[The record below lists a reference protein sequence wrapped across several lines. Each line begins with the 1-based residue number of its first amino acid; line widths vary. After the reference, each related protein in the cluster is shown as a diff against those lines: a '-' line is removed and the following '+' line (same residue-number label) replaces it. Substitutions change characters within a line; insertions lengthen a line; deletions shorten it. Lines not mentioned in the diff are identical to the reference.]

1 MTKYFFLF
9 SMLIGLFFT
18 VGDIP
23 AGGSGET
30 QQAGDPSSAR
40 RVLIATE
47 NTQFKNSLVKKIVE
61 LLDDGKTYIK
71 IVDHSKK
78 GLEGEDPAA
87 YSAVFITNS
96 GASARVRPAVMN
108 WLDSIGGKDKNVI
121 LHTTQITV
129 WDPPVKVDSITSA
142 SSMTDLEP
150 IAKKLT
156 EKIRRLL

>member
-9 SMLIGLFFT
+9 SMLIGLFFA

-71 IVDHSKK
+71 IVDHIK
-78 GLEGEDPAA
+78 
-87 YSAVFITNS
+87 
-96 GASARVRPAVMN
+96 
-108 WLDSIGGKDKNVI
+108 
-121 LHTTQITV
+121 
-129 WDPPVKVDSITSA
+129 
-142 SSMTDLEP
+142 
-150 IAKKLT
+150 
-156 EKIRRLL
+156 